1 MDIPDKSGHTPLT
14 LSLLEGQKECAEYAH
29 THTHTQS
36 MNGSGITNDL
46 SILRILLQAKL
57 QQLSD
62 QLNSEQNDSLPRVTF
77 FDTNNNN
84 SVDLS
89 HDNDVLWES
98 YHSSDNE
105 LNDSNLNN
113 EPEVSTKEKNEIG
126 HVKETTT
133 LFLRS

>member
-1 MDIPDKSGHTPLT
+1 
-14 LSLLEGQKECAEYAH
+14 
-29 THTHTQS
+29 

-57 QQLSD
+57 QQMSD